1 MKPFFVD
8 QLLILKRILSFEAR
22 TLWLASS
29 SSRRELLSNRKFV
42 LESLMNDGDVL
53 QFVPREDE
61 EFVHV
66 AVLQNGISLRF
77 CVDADRDNGDLVLSA
92 ISKNGLAFQ
101 YASQKHRSCS
111 FFATMAIRQNYNA
124 FMFAAR
130 HLQKCPSMIT
140 LVRQIK
146 ECRER
151 QDLIERQS
159 QGRAM

>member
-8 QLLILKRILSFEAR
+8 QPLILKLILSFEAR

-29 SSRRELLSNRKFV
+29 SSWRELLSSRK
-42 LESLMNDGDVL
+42 
-53 QFVPREDE
+53 
-61 EFVHV
+61 FVHV
-66 AVLQNGISLRF
+66 AVCQNGISLRF

-111 FFATMAIRQNYNA
+111 FFTTMAIRQNCNA

-130 HLQKCPSMIT
+130 HLQKRPSMIT
-140 LVRQIK
+140 HLYVR
-146 ECRER
+146 
-151 QDLIERQS
+151 
-159 QGRAM
+159 